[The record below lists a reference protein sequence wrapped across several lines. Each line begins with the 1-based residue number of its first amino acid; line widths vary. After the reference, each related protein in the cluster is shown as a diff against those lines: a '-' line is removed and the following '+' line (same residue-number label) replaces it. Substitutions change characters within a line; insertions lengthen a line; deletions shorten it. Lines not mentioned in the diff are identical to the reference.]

1 MNLWEALRFLFVD
14 LKLGLKDAQVEIS
27 YTDYRIGIRIKD
39 KNYWVKA
46 HYSKGG
52 EKVFDIDEV
61 RDYETP
67 FVDFT
72 HRIHLTKES
81 TNIAVVKD
89 LTDKDVLQYFLE
101 MEKEQ

>member
-14 LKLGLKDAQVEIS
+14 LKLGLKDAQVKIS
-27 YTDYRIGIRIKD
+27 YTDYRIEIRIKD
-39 KNYWVKA
+39 KNYWVKV

-52 EKVFDIDEV
+52 RKVFDIDEV
-61 RDYETP
+61 RDYEMP

-72 HRIHLTKES
+72 HRIHLIEGF
-81 TNIAVVKD
+81 
-89 LTDKDVLQYFLE
+89 TDKQVLRYFLE